1 MVSVHF
7 DTYVYVEVL
16 TKSHDYTLQNFSPSI
31 DAKHNYPNLP
41 KCTACHIVV
50 IYEQSTTQLDVVNE
64 QAMMENDNGI
74 QTVTLV
80 SAIRDCGVQRVGTVQ
95 TNSHQF
101 SQCGHT
107 TMLKLR

>member
-1 MVSVHF
+1 M
-7 DTYVYVEVL
+7 
-16 TKSHDYTLQNFSPSI
+16 
-31 DAKHNYPNLP
+31 
-41 KCTACHIVV
+41 V
-50 IYEQSTTQLDVVNE
+50 IYEQSAAQVDFVNH
-64 QAMMENDNGI
+64 QAMMENDNAI

-95 TNSHQF
+95 TNSHRL